1 MDNEYLDSMGE
12 DMKSAIGALEKELT
26 TVRTGRASPQ
36 LLENV
41 QVDVATYG
49 AVMPLNQLASVA
61 APDPRLLVVTPWD
74 KSTLP
79 DIEKAI
85 GASGLGLN
93 PSSDGQIVRV
103 PIPALTG
110 ERRQEL
116 TKVVRRHGED
126 CKIRIR
132 SARREYNDVFK
143 GMESDKEVSKD
154 ELERLLKQVQI
165 ATDDHVTRIEVIVDA
180 KEKDLL
186 DG

>member
-1 MDNEYLDSMGE
+1 MVNEYLESMRD
-12 DMKSAIGALEKELT
+12 DMQSALAALEKELT

-74 KSTLP
+74 KSTLS

-85 GASGLGLN
+85 GSAGLGLN
-93 PSSDGQIVRV
+93 PSSDGQIVPV

-126 CKIRIR
+126 SKIRIR
-132 SARREYNDVFK
+132 NARREYNDVFK
-143 GMESDKEVSKD
+143 GMEGEKEISKD
-154 ELERLLKQVQI
+154 EMERLLKQVQA
-165 ATDDHVTRIEVIVDA
+165 ATDDNVAKVDVVVAA
-180 KEKDLL
+180 KETELL

>member
-1 MDNEYLDSMGE
+1 MVNEYLEAMRD
-12 DMKSAIGALEKELT
+12 DMQSALAALDKELT

-74 KSTLP
+74 KSTLS

-85 GASGLGLN
+85 GSAGLGLN

-116 TKVVRRHGED
+116 TKVVRRHGEES
-126 CKIRIR
+126 KIRIR
-132 SARREYNDVFK
+132 NARREYNDVFK
-143 GMESDKEVSKD
+143 GMESDKDISKD
-154 ELERLLKQVQI
+154 EMERLLKQVQS
-165 ATDDHVTRIEVIVDA
+165 ATDDNVAKVDVVVAA
-180 KEKDLL
+180 KETELL

>member
-1 MDNEYLDSMGE
+1 
-12 DMKSAIGALEKELT
+12 
-26 TVRTGRASPQ
+26 
-36 LLENV
+36 
-41 QVDVATYG
+41 
-49 AVMPLNQLASVA
+49 MPLNQLASVA

-74 KSTLP
+74 KSTLS

-85 GASGLGLN
+85 GSAGLGLN

-126 CKIRIR
+126 SKIRIR
-132 SARREYNDVFK
+132 NARREYNDVFK
-143 GMESDKEVSKD
+143 GMESEKEISKD
-154 ELERLLKQVQI
+154 EMERLLKQVQS
-165 ATDDHVTRIEVIVDA
+165 ATDDNVAKVDVIVAA
-180 KEKDLL
+180 KETELL

>member
-1 MDNEYLDSMGE
+1 MINEYLESMND
-12 DMKSAIGALEKELT
+12 DMKSAVAALEKELT

-61 APDPRLLVVTPWD
+61 APDARLLVVTPWD
-74 KSTLP
+74 KSTLA

-85 GASGLGLN
+85 GSSGLGLN

-126 CKIRIR
+126 GKVRIR
-132 SARREYNDVFK
+132 NARREYNEVFK
-143 GMESDKEVSKD
+143 GMESDKDISKD
-154 ELERLLKQVQI
+154 ELERLLKQVQSS
-165 ATDDHVTRIEVIVDA
+165 TDEHVAIVDSVVSA
-180 KEKDLL
+180 KETELL

>member
-1 MDNEYLDSMGE
+1 MVNEYLESMHD
-12 DMKSAIGALEKELT
+12 DMQSALAALEKELT

-74 KSTLP
+74 KSTLS

-85 GASGLGLN
+85 GSAGLGLN

-126 CKIRIR
+126 SKIRIR
-132 SARREYNDVFK
+132 NARREYNDVFK
-143 GMESDKEVSKD
+143 GMEGEKEISKD
-154 ELERLLKQVQI
+154 EMERLLKQVQS
-165 ATDDHVTRIEVIVDA
+165 ATDDNVAKVDVVVTA
-180 KEKDLL
+180 KETELL

>member
-1 MDNEYLDSMGE
+1 MVNEYLDSMGD
-12 DMKSAIGALEKELT
+12 DM
-26 TVRTGRASPQ
+26 
-36 LLENV
+36 LENV

-74 KSTLP
+74 KSTLA

-85 GASGLGLN
+85 GSSGLGLN

-116 TKVVRRHGED
+116 TKVVRRHGEE
-126 CKIRIR
+126 CKIRVR
-132 SARREYNDVFK
+132 NARRDYNDVFK
-143 GMESDKEVSKD
+143 GMENDKDISKD
-154 ELERLLKQVQI
+154 ELERLLKQVQT
-165 ATDDHVTRIEVIVDA
+165 ATDNHVTKVDGIVSS
-180 KEKDLL
+180 KEAELL